1 MATYLGHEIYEIADL
16 ARVGGTVA
24 GLADLPLQWVSP
36 HLRNGI
42 RSWVSRQSPS
52 LLMRLVE
59 DFPHWARINAEGLNA
74 VAVEDTAGAR
84 PLFLFYTGVAN
95 LLAPNDVLVGNII
108 EPTGACCG
116 VAVQVDLY
124 LKFVPYDLFSY

>member
-1 MATYLGHEIYEIADL
+1 MATYIGHEIYEIADL

-24 GLADLPLQWVSP
+24 GLADLPLQWVTP
-36 HLRNGI
+36 HLRNQI

-74 VAVEDTAGAR
+74 VAVEDTAGSRLSR
-84 PLFLFYTGVAN
+84 PLFFFYTGVAN
-95 LLAPNDVLVGNII
+95 LLAPNEVLVGNVTEIA
-108 EPTGACCG
+108 GSCC
-116 VAVQVDLY
+116 VMAVQVDLH
-124 LKFVPYDLFSY
+124 LKFIP